1 MYSSSFTANK
11 HTTGRCAQDNTDI
24 LSHSDSLPCEF
35 ATSLVPSFFSSMTM
49 DPPDAADAAEE
60 AVNPDSK
67 VGTLLEVL
75 ACALFH
81 AWAICRNLKEV
92 GLDSCSSSAN
102 MRSQSKTLG

>member
-24 LSHSDSLPCEF
+24 SSHSDSLSCKF
-35 ATSLVPSFFSSMTM
+35 TTSLVPSSFSSMTM

-67 VGTLLEVL
+67 VSTLPEVL
-75 ACALFH
+75 ACALCH
-81 AWAICRNLKEV
+81 AWGI
-92 GLDSCSSSAN
+92 
-102 MRSQSKTLG
+102 